1 MVNSNDAIK
10 KVLENGD
17 YEAKIINADIR
28 TTNTGKQFL
37 NVCFNVP
44 SENENV
50 YLKIFRE
57 QNNPNEFNK
66 RRVGQLLGALKIYD
80 DIDGDFNLINAI
92 KNKRCII
99 NVVKEYNDYSGSEE
113 NNIKFFKT
121 SQIEDDEQP
130 EQFNPSVDIN
140 DDDLPF

>member
-1 MVNSNDAIK
+1 MAYNSNDAIK

-28 TTNTGKQFL
+28 TTSTGKQFL
-37 NVCFNVP
+37 NVCFNVL

-66 RRVGQLLGALKIYD
+66 RRVGQLLGALKIHD

-92 KNKRCII
+92 KNKHCII
-99 NVVKEYNDYSGSEE
+99 NVVKEYNDYSQAEE

-121 SQIEDDEQP
+121 SDVQPTQP
-130 EQFNPSVDIN
+130 EQSVNIN